1 MIVILRQVVV
11 GWEVLLIEVQAVAL
25 SALKPNF
32 SCPYHWS
39 LRRVSR
45 CNTEGMRGGGGGG
58 FHLESW
64 GRKKREEVW
73 HHGGLQGGCGEGEED
88 SCYRTS
94 WVGTGT
100 ALAWVSQ
107 GGLGTG
113 QS

>member
-25 SALKPNF
+25 SLEAKLLELDHRCLKGHVLTTGPLGE
-32 SCPYHWS
+32 SGGCGLW
-39 LRRVSR
+39 
-45 CNTEGMRGGGGGG
+45 GGGEGGVAPQG
-58 FHLESW
+58 TP
-64 GRKKREEVW
+64 
-73 HHGGLQGGCGEGEED
+73 GGCGEGEED

-100 ALAWVSQ
+100 ALAWVSR